1 MQCHQQL
8 GLGPPE
14 SQRSIHTC
22 KTTTCIDTCAGYSAE
37 AVVGYIL
44 ALARKAPNVKVL
56 VNDLQSKA
64 SSCWQACMAFLS
76 RQFSVFVTANAQVA
90 AFVLNQMSEQHMKAC
105 LSSLMHE
112 HA

>member
-1 MQCHQQL
+1 MRCHQQL

-14 SQRSIHTC
+14 SQRNIHTGN
-22 KTTTCIDTCAGYSAE
+22 TTTCIDACAGYSAE

-44 ALARKAPNVKVL
+44 ALARKAPDVKVL

-64 SSCWQACMAFLS
+64 SSHWQACMAFLS
-76 RQFSVFVTANAQVA
+76 RQSSVFVTAHVA
-90 AFVLNQMSEQHMKAC
+90 ASVLSQRSEQHMKAC